1 VISVRLVVLES
12 LDWHFLGELFFRR
25 QDKTQPRQEFPY
37 RSIDRTPD
45 RLPLAAILRPARRQV
60 NAERR
65 VTPERD
71 AAEGILFDV
80 FE

>member
-1 VISVRLVVLES
+1 MYSCSRALDSPAAALSCGKLFRPMRVI
-12 LDWHFLGELFFRR
+12 LGR
-25 QDKTQPRQEFPY
+25 
-37 RSIDRTPD
+37 
-45 RLPLAAILRPARRQV
+45 ARRQV

-71 AAEGILFDV
+71 AVEGILFDV

>member
-1 VISVRLVVLES
+1 MLRLWTAE
-12 LDWHFLGELFFRR
+12 
-25 QDKTQPRQEFPY
+25 P
-37 RSIDRTPD
+37 
-45 RLPLAAILRPARRQV
+45 PARRQV

-80 FE
+80 FEGGGGEPRACRARTSEAR